1 MYRITRLAIAL
12 SLALTATARMSD
24 AAPRDVQIREINFQA
39 GTIELFNFGAAS
51 EALDGWQFCTFDEDD
66 LFNYSD
72 AAGLNG
78 ISIAPGGSL
87 FIHTLNDA
95 PVDPNRINVSSIA
108 GAFQFALPLDAT
120 SFAMSLYQSGLG
132 FTTASRMVDHVMW
145 NINGVN
151 PGLTSRADIAVA
163 AGLWTSELDFVSTT
177 AGTVSIQLSDMSGGL
192 LHGPAN
198 YAPVEPSVDRDV
210 QFRFLDF
217 QAATIELRN
226 FGPTPVDLSGWRLCT
241 FDENQSF
248 QYTAATGFNGISID
262 GGASLTI
269 HTLNNAP
276 VDPTHINLSTLAG
289 GFASPFDNGPYAL
302 SIYNNN
308 LGGFTTP
315 AAIVDHVMWEDGTAP
330 VGFEGRADVAVAAGL
345 WTADTDF
352 VQTTASTGFIQLLDN
367 TGGLL
372 HSPADY
378 EAVSPSVDRDIQ
390 IRNIDFAAGTVELF
404 NFGGTPH
411 DLSGWRFCSFDEN
424 QTFQYTDATGFNG
437 VSIGAG
443 ATLTI
448 HTLNDAPGGD
458 PTRINLSALG
468 GAFATPLDNGPYA
481 LSIYNNNLGGFT
493 TPAAIVDHV
502 MWDDGTAA
510 VGFEGRADVAVAA
523 GLWTADTD
531 FVPTSSATIAIQLL
545 DTAGGL
551 LHSPADYAALESA
564 PALPDPIDFGDISV
578 RLLTIA
584 DSVTSPVDLTHA
596 NDGSGRLY
604 MALQTGQILVI
615 ENGTVLP
622 TPFLDL
628 TAQLPALNAGFDERG
643 LLGIA
648 FHPDFANNNRFFVR
662 YSRPR
667 VGDPSEACVG
677 TTRGCHEELLS
688 EFTALSGTQAD
699 AGSER
704 ILFRVD
710 EPEFNHNSGALAFGP
725 DGMLYWGQG
734 DGGGANDGLD
744 NVNLPHGPTGN
755 GQNIETALGSVLR
768 IDVDSAPDAGLEYK
782 VPVDNPFVG
791 VTGVDEIYAY
801 GFRNPF
807 KLCFDDGPGGDNNLI
822 VADVGQA
829 RIEEIDVVTL
839 GGNYGWVTKEG
850 NQCFDPFNA
859 GSPPA
864 ACAATGPFGEPL
876 LGPIAEYDH
885 NNGDGISIIGGF
897 VHRGSEF
904 PALNGRYVFGD
915 FSTGFGAPAGKLYH
929 LDYENGS
936 STIFEFL
943 NGPANDPIGVFVKGF
958 GEDAN
963 GEIYLLASTSLGPF
977 GTAGAV
983 FKIVPLKGD
992 INGSGAVDFDDVAAF
1007 AAVLVGNETDANKI
1021 ERADMDDS
1029 GIADGEDIAAFI
1041 AALLP

>member
-1 MYRITRLAIAL
+1 MYNAKKLAITLFTAAT
-12 SLALTATARMSD
+12 LAAQVAA
-24 AAPRDVQIREINFQA
+24 AAPRDVQIREVNFQT
-39 GTIELFNFGAAS
+39 GVVQLFNFGAAAES
-51 EALDGWQFCTFDEDD
+51 LNGWQFCTFDDNQ
-66 LFNYSD
+66 LFQYSG
-72 AAGLNG
+72 ATGLNG
-78 ISIAPGGSL
+78 RTINPGASL
-87 FIHTLNDA
+87 YIHTLNDA
-95 PVDPNRINVSSIA
+95 PGGDPDRMNLSALGGGFATPIDA
-108 GAFQFALPLDAT
+108 GP
-120 SFAMSLYQSGLG
+120 FAMSLYGAGAG

-145 NINGVN
+145 NINGAN
-151 PGLTSRADIAVA
+151 PGLTSRADIAVT
-163 AGLWTSELDFVSTT
+163 AGLWTSELDYVSTT
-177 AGTVSIQLSDMSGGL
+177 AGTVSINLSDLSGGL

-198 YAPVEPSVDRDV
+198 YAPVEPAVDRDV

-217 QAATIELRN
+217 QNGTIELFN
-226 FGPTPVDLSGWRLCT
+226 FGATPVDLSGWRLCT

-248 QYTAATGFNGISID
+248 QYTAAAGLNGVSID
-262 GGASLTI
+262 GGATLTI

-276 VDPTHINLSTLAG
+276 ADPTHINISALAG
-289 GFASPFDNGPYAL
+289 AFASPFDNGPYAL

-315 AAIVDHVMWEDGTAP
+315 AAIVDHVMWDDGTAP

-345 WTADTDF
+345 WTSDTDF
-352 VQTTASTGFIQLLDN
+352 VQTASNTGFIQLLDIS
-367 TGGLL
+367 GGLA
-372 HSPADY
+372 HGPSDY
-378 EAVSPSVDRDIQ
+378 EAVAPSVDRDIQ
-390 IRNIDFAAGTVELF
+390 IRFVDFVSGTIELI

-411 DLSGWRFCSFDEN
+411 DLSGWRFCTFDEN
-424 QTFQYTDATGFNG
+424 QSFQYTDALGLDG
-437 VSIGAG
+437 VSIDAG

-481 LSIYNNNLGGFT
+481 LSLYNNNLGGFT

-502 MWDDGTAA
+502 MWDDGTAP
-510 VGFEGRADVAVAA
+510 VGFEGRADIAVAA
-523 GLWTADTD
+523 GLWLNDTD
-531 FVPTSSATIAIQLL
+531 FVTTTGTTAAVQLL
-545 DTAGGL
+545 DETGGL
-551 LHSPADYAALESA
+551 AHSPADYAVLEGAL
-564 PALPDPIDFGDISV
+564 PLPDPIELGDFSV
-578 RLLTIA
+578 RLLPIA
-584 DSVTSPVDLTHA
+584 TGLTSPVDLTHA

-604 MALQTGQILVI
+604 LALQTGQILVI
-615 ENGTVLP
+615 ENGNVLP
-622 TPFLDL
+622 APFLDL

-667 VGDPSEACVG
+667 VGDPGEACVG
-677 TTRGCHEELLS
+677 TSRGCHEELLS
-688 EFTALSGTQAD
+688 EFTAISGTQAD

-710 EPEFNHNSGALAFGP
+710 EPEFNHNSGSLAFGP
-725 DGMLYWGQG
+725 DGNLYWGQG

-744 NVNLPHGPTGN
+744 NPLLPHGPTGN
-755 GQNIETALGSVLR
+755 GQNIETALGNILR
-768 IDVDSAPDAGLEYK
+768 IDVDGPPDVGLEYK
-782 VPVDNPFVG
+782 VPADNPFVG

-807 KLCFDDGPGGDNNLI
+807 KIAFDNGPGGDNSLI

-839 GGNYGWVTKEG
+839 GGNYGWSKREG
-850 NQCFDPFNA
+850 NQCFDPFDA
-859 GSPPA
+859 GAPPA
-864 ACAATGPFGEPL
+864 ACVATGPFGEPL
-876 LGPIAEYDH
+876 LPPFAEYDH

-904 PALNGRYVFGD
+904 PGLNGRYVFGD
-915 FSTGFGAPAGKLYH
+915 FSTGFSSPDGKLYH
-929 LDYENGS
+929 LDYENDS

-943 NGPANDPIGVFVKGF
+943 NGPDNDPIGLFVKGF

-963 GEIYLLASTSLGPF
+963 GEVYLLGSTALAPF
-977 GTAGAV
+977 GTGGIV
-983 FKIVPLKGD
+983 MKIVPLKGD
-992 INGSGAVDFDDVAAF
+992 INGSGAVEFSDVAEF
-1007 AAVLVGNETDANKI
+1007 AAVLVGNENDANKI

-1029 GIADGEDIAAFI
+1029 GVADGDDIAAFV
-1041 AALLP
+1041 AAILP